1 MTVNINPD
9 RKKPACVGRAIAE
22 SFASGP
28 NTDMP
33 QSLLSFLKRWLITAV
48 AVALAAQ
55 IVHGI
60 NYATPTGLILAALL
74 LGLLNAFVRPVMLL
88 LSLPLLIFT
97 LGLFI
102 LVINAILLYAV
113 GHVLKDFRVE
123 SFWAAFWGSLIISI
137 VSMVLNSL
145 TKTNGSTVEIR
156 RGKAPPRRPPDDGG
170 DGPVIDV

>member
-1 MTVNINPD
+1 
-9 RKKPACVGRAIAE
+9 
-22 SFASGP
+22 
-28 NTDMP
+28 MP

-55 IVHGI
+55 VVHGI
-60 NYATPTGLILAALL
+60 DYSSFLGLLLAALL

-102 LVINAILLYAV
+102 LVINAFLLYAV
-113 GHVLKDFRVE
+113 GHMLKDFHVY
-123 SFWAAFWGSLIISI
+123 SFGAAFWGSLVISIISLL
-137 VSMVLNSL
+137 LNSL
-145 TKTNGSTVEIR
+145 TKSNGTIVQIR
-156 RGKAPPRRPPDDGG
+156 RGKPPPRRPPDDPG